1 MIVLLCLLRH
11 VGFGDGSDY
20 SYFCDGSGS
29 GSFEVIAVMMMM
41 VLLVVM
47 NLIITS

>member
-29 GSFEVIAVMMMM
+29 GSFEVIAVMMV

-47 NLIITS
+47 NLIISS